1 MVGFL
6 LMKYRT
12 RELTTKAEMLSRIV
26 EEYQNLFPVILS
38 EASECMQ
45 LVFGIN
51 MIELDPNDHSYVL
64 VTNLGLTYDG
74 VVDDG
79 HSMPKTGILVLILCI
94 IFMEGNR
101 VSEEEIWEKL
111 SFVGVHDGMEH
122 CIYGEPRE
130 LLTKIWVQEQYV
142 EYRQV
147 PHSCPPRYEF
157 LWGPRAYA
165 ETTKMKVLEFLAR
178 INDTE
183 PRFFPLW
190 YEEALRDE
198 EERSQA
204 RIATIDDTVA
214 VASTSSSA
222 MCSSFPYH
230 K

>member
-1 MVGFL
+1 
-6 LMKYRT
+6 
-12 RELTTKAEMLSRIV
+12 MLGRIV
-26 EEYQNLFPVILS
+26 EEYHNLFPVIFG

-51 MIELDPNDHSYVL
+51 VIEVDPNDHSYAL
-64 VTNLGLTYDG
+64 ITNLDLTYDG
-74 VVDDG
+74 IVDDE
-79 HSMPKTGILVLILCI
+79 HSLPKTGILILILCI

-111 SFVGVHDGMEH
+111 SFMGVHDGREH

-130 LLTKIWVQEQYV
+130 LLTKIWVQEQYL

-147 PHSCPPRYEF
+147 PNSSPPRYEF
-157 LWGPRAYA
+157 LWGPRVHI
-165 ETTKMKVLEFLAR
+165 ETSKMKVLEFLAK

-183 PRFFPLW
+183 PRSFPLW

-204 RIATIDDTVA
+204 R
-214 VASTSSSA
+214 
-222 MCSSFPYH
+222 MLP
-230 K
+230 